1 LQYSISYKCGLSGPL
16 TWIFSLENSII
27 LIFIVLIHAQLFSQ
41 DSIKQSTIT
50 LNGYISEM
58 PNLQY
63 NSMLDESEYSNQLHN
78 RLNFKWQPN
87 TNITAAMEFRT
98 RFYYYGSDTN
108 MTSYYKVFEQDAG
121 VIGLSKNIISGEN
134 YLLNISID
142 RLWIDYSRNKWQF
155 TLGRQRINWG
165 QTFVWNPND
174 LFNTY
179 NYLDFDYIEKPGSD
193 ALRVQYYTTE
203 TNKTELVIKADSS
216 GKPTVAGLYRFNKW
230 NYDIQF
236 IAGFTSDD
244 DVVLGGGWAG
254 QLVKGGF
261 RGEISYFMPKKEM
274 FQGEG
279 TVSASMGWDYMFKN
293 SLFLQFECL
302 YNGSKQDSSAFN
314 IYENNAF
321 RISAK
326 SPFLS
331 DFSYFTAVSYPITP
345 LLNGSLSGIL
355 NPHNKV
361 YILIPSFDFNI
372 LQNLD
377 LSFLTQLIGFKAQ
390 QEKFSSIS
398 MWFFRVK
405 YSF

>member
-1 LQYSISYKCGLSGPL
+1 MSYKTGLFNHVIGIS
-16 TWIFSLENSII
+16 SLQNSMI
-27 LIFIVLIHAQLFSQ
+27 LIFILLAGTDLLGQ
-41 DSIKQSTIT
+41 DSIKQSSIT

-63 NSMLDESEYSNQLHN
+63 NSMLNESEFSNQLHN

-87 TNITAAMEFRT
+87 TDITAAVELRT

-165 QTFVWNPND
+165 QAFVWNPND
-174 LFNTY
+174 IFNTY

-193 ALRVQYYTTE
+193 AFRIQYYTSE
-203 TNKTELVIKADSS
+203 TNKLELVIKADSS
-216 GKPTVAGLYRFNKW
+216 HKPTIAGLYRFNKW

-236 IAGFTSDD
+236 ISGITSDD
-244 DVVLGGGWAG
+244 DFVIGGGWAG
-254 QLVKGGF
+254 QLAKGGL
-261 RGEISYFMPKKEM
+261 RGEVSCFMPKKEI
-274 FQGEG
+274 FKGGG
-279 TVSASMGWDYMFKN
+279 TISASVGWDYMFKN
-293 SLFLQFECL
+293 SLFLQMECL
-302 YNGSKQDSSAFN
+302 YNGNNSDSTTFN

-326 SPFLS
+326 NPFLS
-331 DFSYFTAVSYPITP
+331 DFSYFASVSYPITP
-345 LLNGSLSGIL
+345 LLNGSLSAIL

>member
-1 LQYSISYKCGLSGPL
+1 MLYKTGLFNSPIG
-16 TWIFSLENSII
+16 IFSLQNSFI
-27 LIFIVLIHAQLFSQ
+27 LIFMVLVHVQLFSQ
-41 DSIKQSTIT
+41 DSIKQKTLT

-63 NSMLDESEYSNQLHN
+63 NSMLDESEFSNQLHN

-87 TNITAAMEFRT
+87 TSVTTAIEFRT

-121 VIGLSKNIISGEN
+121 VVGLSKNIISGEN
-134 YLLNISID
+134 YLLNISVD

-179 NYLDFDYIEKPGSD
+179 NYLDFDYVEKPGSD
-193 ALRVQYYTTE
+193 ALRVQYYSTE
-203 TNKTELVIKADSS
+203 TNKLELVIKADSS
-216 GKPTVAGLYRFNKW
+216 NKPTIAGLYRFNRW

-236 IAGFTSDD
+236 ISGFTSDD
-244 DVVLGGGWAG
+244 DFVIGGGWAG
-254 QLVKGGF
+254 QLAKGGF
-261 RGEISYFMPKKEM
+261 RGEISYFMPQKEI
-274 FQGEG
+274 FNGNG
-279 TVSASMGWDYMFKN
+279 TLSASVGWDYMFKN
-293 SLFLQFECL
+293 SLFLQAECL
-302 YNGSKQDSSAFN
+302 YNGNSPDSSAFN
-314 IYENNAF
+314 IFENNAF

-326 SPFLS
+326 NPFLS
-331 DFSYFTAVSYPITP
+331 DFSYFASVSYPVTP
-345 LLNGSLSGIL
+345 LLNGSLSTIL

-361 YILIPSFDFNI
+361 YILIPSLDFNV
-372 LQNLD
+372 LQDLD
-377 LSFLTQLIGFKAQ
+377 LSFIAQIIGFKYQ
-390 QEKFSSIS
+390 SDNLSSIS

>member
-1 LQYSISYKCGLSGPL
+1 MSYKCGLSGTL

-41 DSIKQSTIT
+41 DSIKQKTLT

-63 NSMLDESEYSNQLHN
+63 NSMLDESEFSNQLHN

-87 TNITAAMEFRT
+87 SGFTAAIEFRT

-121 VIGLSKNIISGEN
+121 VIGLSKNIFSGDN

-142 RLWIDYSRNKWQF
+142 RLWIDYTKNKWQF

-174 LFNTY
+174 IFNTY
-179 NYLDFDYIEKPGSD
+179 NYLDFDYVEKPGSD
-193 ALRVQYYTTE
+193 AFRIHYYTSE
-203 TNKTELVIKADSS
+203 TNKIELVFKADSTN
-216 GKPTVAGLYRFNKW
+216 KPTVAGLYRFNKW
-230 NYDIQF
+230 NYDFQF
-236 IAGFTSDD
+236 ISGITSEDD
-244 DVVLGGGWAG
+244 IVIGGGWAG
-254 QLVKGGF
+254 QLAKGGF
-261 RGEISYFMPKKEM
+261 RGEASYFMPKKET
-274 FQGEG
+274 FEG
-279 TVSASMGWDYMFKN
+279 NGTISASVGWDYMFKN

-302 YNGSKQDSSAFN
+302 YNGSKQDSSTFN
-314 IYENNAF
+314 IFENNAF

-326 SPFLS
+326 NPFLS
-331 DFSYFTAVSYPITP
+331 DFSYFTSVSYPVTP
-345 LLNGSLSGIL
+345 LLNGSLSTIL

-361 YILIPSFDFNI
+361 YILIPSLDFNV

-377 LSFLTQLIGFKAQ
+377 LSFIAQIIGFKYQ
-390 QEKFSSIS
+390 SDNLSSIS

>member
-1 LQYSISYKCGLSGPL
+1 MSYKTGFFKPPIG
-16 TWIFSLENSII
+16 IFLLQNSII
-27 LIFIVLIHAQLFSQ
+27 LIFTLLVNIQLFSQ
-41 DSIKQSTIT
+41 DSIKQKALT

-63 NSMLDESEYSNQLHN
+63 NSMLDESEFSNQLHN

-87 TNITAAMEFRT
+87 TSITAAMEFRT

-121 VIGLSKNIISGEN
+121 VVGLSKNIISGEN
-134 YLLNISID
+134 YLLNISVD

-179 NYLDFDYIEKPGSD
+179 NYLDFDYVEKPGSD
-193 ALRVQYYTTE
+193 ALRVQYYSTE
-203 TNKTELVIKADSS
+203 TNKLELVIKADSS
-216 GKPTVAGLYRFNKW
+216 NKPTIAGLYRFNRW

-236 IAGFTSDD
+236 ISGFTSDD
-244 DVVLGGGWAG
+244 DFVIGGGWAG
-254 QLVKGGF
+254 QLAKGGF
-261 RGEISYFMPKKEM
+261 RGEISYFMPQKEI
-274 FQGEG
+274 FNGNG
-279 TVSASMGWDYMFKN
+279 TLSASVGWDYMFKN
-293 SLFLQFECL
+293 SLFLQAECL
-302 YNGSKQDSSAFN
+302 YNGNSPDSSAFN
-314 IYENNAF
+314 IFENNAF

-326 SPFLS
+326 NPFLS
-331 DFSYFTAVSYPITP
+331 DFSYFASVSYPVTP
-345 LLNGSLSGIL
+345 LLNGSLSTIL

-361 YILIPSFDFNI
+361 YILIPSLDFNV
-372 LQNLD
+372 LQDLD
-377 LSFLTQLIGFKAQ
+377 LSFIAQIIGFKYQ
-390 QEKFSSIS
+390 SDNLSSIS